1 MYKYYP
7 PETIYSMVIFPFTEN
22 FDFDFDRKMWS
33 RLSLPV
39 ISSREGEQWLKMR
52 RVLRQKMV
60 KPSDVAIFSRGIN
73 EVISDLIKRI
83 HILRNE
89 EDGETVTDVNSL
101 FFKYSMEG
109 KSHHF

>member
-1 MYKYYP
+1 
-7 PETIYSMVIFPFTEN
+7 
-22 FDFDFDRKMWS
+22 
-33 RLSLPV
+33 
-39 ISSREGEQWLKMR
+39 MR

-83 HILRNE
+83 HVLRNEE
-89 EDGETVTDVNSL
+89 EDGETVTNINSL